1 MSADHTRFVH
11 FFLTLLILVTAGCA
25 VVEGVTEVAWETTK
39 FTGKVAGKA
48 VKGAVHI
55 AQGKQ
60 TVRLKR
66 IGNSYFCD
74 AVLNKKT
81 HATLMVDTGATN
93 VMLSSR
99 MAQKLGLN
107 LQASRRVKAKLA
119 GGRMVA
125 ARVVTLKELRIGKAT
140 AYNIPVIVLEQEVR
154 EAYDGLLGMSFL
166 NQFIFQIDTHKNEL
180 ILQKRN

>member
-1 MSADHTRFVH
+1 MWKLRNR
-11 FFLTLLILVTAGCA
+11 LLVLIFPLVFAGCS
-25 VVEGVTEVAWETTK
+25 VVEGVTDVAWETTK
-39 FTGKVAGKA
+39 FTGKMTGKA
-48 VKGAVHI
+48 IKGAVYI

-60 TVRLKR
+60 RVHLKR

-99 MAQKLGLN
+99 MAKKLKLN

-119 GGRMVA
+119 GGRMVE
-125 ARVVTLKELRIGKAT
+125 ARVVILNELKVGGAV

-166 NQFIFQIDTHKNEL
+166 NQFIFQIDTQKNEL
-180 ILQKRN
+180 ILQKRSS

>member
-1 MSADHTRFVH
+1 MRITPYTHLIGIV
-11 FFLTLLILVTAGCA
+11 LLAIAFAGCEII
-25 VVEGVTEVAWETTK
+25 EGVTDVGWEAAK
-39 FTGKVAGKA
+39 LTGSA

-60 TVRLKR
+60 TVKLKR

-99 MAQKLGLN
+99 MAQRLKLN
-107 LQASRRVKAKLA
+107 LQRSRRVKAKLA

-125 ARVVTLKELRIGKAT
+125 ARVVILQELRVGKAI

-166 NQFIFQIDTHKNEL
+166 NQFVFQIDTVKGQL